1 MESEPSR
8 IDIYRMFDRIAPR
21 YDLLN
26 SLLSFGL
33 ASVWRRR
40 IAELLRDKKGLNV
53 LDVATGTADLLIS
66 LFSAGVDISSAVGLD
81 LSANMLAIA
90 DRKLR
95 RRRLDSVVSLRL
107 ADAMNLPFS
116 QSSFDVATCAFGIR
130 NVTDVA
136 TALKQMHRVLKPG
149 GKIFI
154 LEFSIPKNRV
164 IRTLYLLYFRNI
176 VPLLGRLIS
185 GDNFA
190 YRYLNRTSESFASG
204 DEFCSLLQ
212 DAGFINAE
220 AIPMTFGIVS
230 LYYADKPAELFKL

>member
-1 MESEPSR
+1 
-8 IDIYRMFDRIAPR
+8 MFDRIAPR

-26 SLLSFGL
+26 SLLSFGQ
-33 ASVWRRR
+33 ACVWRRR
-40 IAELLRDKKGLNV
+40 IAQLLKDKKNLSV
-53 LDVATGTADLLIS
+53 LDVATGTAELLIS

-81 LSANMLAIA
+81 LSARMLAIA

-107 ADAMNLPFS
+107 ADAMNLPFG

-130 NVTDVA
+130 NVTDA
-136 TALKQMHRVLKPG
+136 AAGLKQMHRVLKPG

-164 IRTLYLLYFRNI
+164 IRILYLLYFRNI

-185 GDNFA
+185 GDSFA
-190 YRYLNRTSESFASG
+190 YRYLNMTSESFASG
-204 DEFCSLLQ
+204 EEFCSLLQ
-212 DAGFINAE
+212 TAGFINA
-220 AIPMTFGIVS
+220 AVIPMTFGIVS
-230 LYYADKPAELFKL
+230 LYYADKPA

>member
-1 MESEPSR
+1 
-8 IDIYRMFDRIAPR
+8 MFDRIAPR

-53 LDVATGTADLLIS
+53 LDVATGTADLLAS

-107 ADAMNLPFS
+107 DDAMNLPFS
-116 QSSFDVATCAFGIR
+116 QSAFDVATCAFGIR
-130 NVTDVA
+130 NVMDVA

-185 GDNFA
+185 GDSFA
-190 YRYLNRTSESFASG
+190 YRYLNMTSESFASG
-204 DEFCSLLQ
+204 GEFCSLLQ
-212 DAGFINAE
+212 NAGFINAE

-230 LYYADKPAELFKL
+230 LYYADKPNTLI